1 MMTSILEYME
11 KNGNII
17 LLVLSIGL
25 LLLAILLTVTFVSFR
40 KQKRRYYELTRD
52 LEGVS
57 IEDLILQLNRDIS
70 SLNRD
75 VNLIESNILSIETKL
90 TFALQKIGF
99 VRYNAFE
106 DIGSDLSFSIALLDT
121 YNNGFL
127 LTSIYGRERSVSF
140 AKQIKNGKSNIPTSP
155 EERIAIERAV
165 RGEKPLDSFDRGGE
179 NVQISLFS

>member
-1 MMTSILEYME
+1 MTVLLEYMG
-11 KNGNII
+11 KYGNII
-17 LLVLSIGL
+17 LLILTTCVVILAGL
-25 LLLAILLTVTFVSFR
+25 LAATFISLR
-40 KQKRRYYELTRD
+40 RQRNRYYELTRD
-52 LEGVS
+52 LDGVNF
-57 IEDLILQLNRDIS
+57 EDLIIQINRDIS

-99 VRYNAFE
+99 IRYNAFA
-106 DIGSDLSFSIALLDT
+106 DIGSDLSFSIALLDA
-121 YNNGFL
+121 YNNGFV

-140 AKQIKNGKSNIPTSP
+140 AKQVKNGKSSIPISP
-155 EERIAIERAV
+155 EERMAIERAV